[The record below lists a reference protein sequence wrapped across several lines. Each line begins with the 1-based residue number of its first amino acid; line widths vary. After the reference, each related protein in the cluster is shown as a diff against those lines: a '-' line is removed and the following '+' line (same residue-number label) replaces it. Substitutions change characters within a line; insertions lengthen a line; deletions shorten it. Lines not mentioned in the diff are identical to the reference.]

1 VLVVFYG
8 ISAAAGNLLL
18 LVPRPGLSQV
28 KDPTGKVWQ
37 VSAITAACGLTTI
50 FAMGAFTLLAWVRL
64 RDQQLATSASA
75 LEHLTSRE
83 LATK

>member
-1 VLVVFYG
+1 
-8 ISAAAGNLLL
+8 
-18 LVPRPGLSQV
+18 
-28 KDPTGKVWQ
+28 VWQ

-50 FAMGAFTLLAWVRL
+50 LTMGAFTLRAWVRL
-64 RDQQLATSASA
+64 RDRQLATPASA